1 MTDEEIDSFILK
13 RKERILAAILRP
25 PRPTG
30 ISGTKRDTSDTV
42 CDKILASDNGLKSEV
57 KAKSL
62 RKGIDSGATN
72 CSTPGLLS
80 TAKILIDLV
89 FCLNTFRCQRLT
101 SQETIELRKVKKI
114 EIVSRPVEH

>member
-62 RKGIDSGATN
+62 REEIESGATK
-72 CSTPGLLS
+72 CSTPGLPS
-80 TAKILIDLV
+80 TAILISS
-89 FCLNTFRCQRLT
+89 LNTFRCQRLT
-101 SQETIELRKVKKI
+101 SQETI
-114 EIVSRPVEH
+114 